1 MTSPDLTPAAQNVD
15 SSEAISARAK
25 EKIRMQAHRYQ
36 RGSLTIMKR
45 KSLPDVWA
53 FRYYTEEGGRRVYK
67 RKIIGT
73 VIEFPKRKDAEEQV
87 MKLRVDVN
95 EGAAYAPMTVEQ
107 LGVHFINHEVPLK
120 AYATRE
126 GYKNLIDTHVV
137 PQWGQA
143 TLSSIKPIEVENWLR
158 GLKRRRD
165 GKPASPGTKS
175 KIRNVMSAMF
185 SHAMRYGWASQNP
198 ITPVRASSKRL
209 QDPDLLTAEEFRNLL
224 RELDPRERVMVLLA
238 GSTALRRGE
247 LFGLRWEDVDFQEQL
262 IRVTHS
268 IYRSVEGAT
277 KTAASHKPVPL
288 PPMVVDELKKWKE
301 TSAYRT
307 ANDFLFPSIQKNGKQ
322 PLQPDMILKNHI
334 RPALKKLGITKKVGW
349 HTFRHGVADPLRRNG
364 VDVKTTQELL
374 RHANSRILMDI
385 YQQTVTEERR
395 TAQTLA
401 FDSIWA
407 DNTGSSGLSSDRTH
421 ENPRRP
427 QKEEVKPVIN

>member
-1 MTSPDLTPAAQNVD
+1 MSNVNPSNPVLVVD
-15 SSEAISARAK
+15 SSEAISVLAK
-25 EKIRMQAHRYQ
+25 EKIRMQAQRYQ
-36 RGSLTIMKR
+36 QGSLTIMKR
-45 KSLPDVWA
+45 KSQPDVWA
-53 FRYYTEEGGRRVYK
+53 FRYYIEEDGRRVYK

-73 VIEFPKRKDAEEQV
+73 VIEFPKRKDAEQQV

-137 PQWGQA
+137 PRWGQA

-158 GLKRRRD
+158 GLKRRD
-165 GKPASPGTKS
+165 GQLASPGTKS

-185 SHAMRYGWASQNP
+185 SHAMRYGWALQNP
-198 ITPVRASSKRL
+198 ITSVRASSKRL
-209 QDPDLLTAEEFRNLL
+209 QDPDLLTSEEFRNLL
-224 RELDPRERVMVLLA
+224 RVLDKRERVMVLLA

-247 LFGLRWEDVDFQEQL
+247 LFGLRWEDVDFEEQI

-268 IYRSVEGAT
+268 IYRSVEGET

-288 PPMVVDELKKWKE
+288 PPVVVDELRKWKE
-301 TSAYRT
+301 GAAYRT
-307 ANDFLFPSIQKNGKQ
+307 AKDFLFPSLQKNGKQ

-349 HTFRHGVADPLRRNG
+349 HTFRHGVADLLRRNG
-364 VDVKTTQELL
+364 VDVKTAQELL

-395 TAQTLA
+395 AAQAVA
-401 FDSIWA
+401 FNSIWD

-421 ENPRRP
+421 ENPRQP